1 MEFVAYLY
9 FQRILTENH
18 ELPEEHRDRLFGD
31 ARCRQNIGLFNAG
44 RDYEVA
50 LKDG

>member
-1 MEFVAYLY
+1 VIAFSVMHDVVA
-9 FQRILTENH
+9 I
-18 ELPEEHRDRLFGD
+18 
-31 ARCRQNIGLFNAG
+31 IGLFYAG